1 MMLLNKIL
9 SLYVMFQSKK
19 YSIILI
25 KMSEI
30 KQLYFNKLKISFLKL
45 YIQKHIKKLRKLQKQ
60 YIQIGGEKE
69 DEKKEDEKKEDE
81 KKEDE
86 KKEDEKVSGK
96 MEVEPIRVPLVS
108 TFVHDAPNI
117 IARSIDIF
125 NNTSDLVDTGECL
138 ANKYDQEGII
148 KPYFKVANELLG
160 FLKIF
165 IRSYSFFIK
174 MFKGQFNEKILK
186 AIEDFENS
194 LLEDVPEEKLP
205 PEVAE
210 FVKKHEQAHE
220 MMKGGAPNENVE
232 VSPEAAQELAAIMTV
247 TKKLVDEVDKSGKI
261 ITREVLPDVLSRKIN
276 PMQQMNNAISDSI
289 RAALDVAKA
298 MPGVGAAV
306 SAVSLLDKI
315 TKNADRMLSIL
326 ETNVTI
332 AQQIVEKNV
341 VKTPDNRCSMPLL
354 DAALALSKLGKQSP
368 EVARLVKSVGI
379 DILEDGVKNSLN
391 PSDEYLDMNRFANF
405 VAKDAIQTLDNSG
418 EMLFD
423 TMEKNKQE
431 ALAAVDQPKEETKEL
446 QKETQ
451 KEESKRASPPKK
463 GGKKSLLKKSLFKKK
478 RTKRRKRGYERK
490 SPKKGT
496 RKKTPK

>member
-1 MMLLNKIL
+1 
-9 SLYVMFQSKK
+9 MFQSKK

-25 KMSEI
+25 KMSQI
-30 KQLYFNKLKISFLKL
+30 KQLYFNKLKISFLKS
-45 YIQKHIKKLRKLQKQ
+45 YIQNHIKNLRKLQKQ

-69 DEKKEDEKKEDE
+69 DEKKEDEKKED
-81 KKEDE
+81 K
-86 KKEDEKVSGK
+86 KVSGK
-96 MEVEPIRVPLVS
+96 LEVEPIRLPLVS

-125 NNTSDLVDTGECL
+125 NNISDLVDTGECL

-210 FVKKHEQAHE
+210 FVKKHEEAHE

-298 MPGVGAAV
+298 IPGVGAAV

-332 AQQIVEKNV
+332 AQQIVEKNGASFAF
-341 VKTPDNRCSMPLL
+341 PS
-354 DAALALSKLGKQSP
+354 QSIY
-368 EVARLVKSVGI
+368 V
-379 DILEDGVKNSLN
+379 
-391 PSDEYLDMNRFANF
+391 
-405 VAKDAIQTLDNSG
+405 
-418 EMLFD
+418 
-423 TMEKNKQE
+423 EKK
-431 ALAAVDQPKEETKEL
+431 
-446 QKETQ
+446 
-451 KEESKRASPPKK
+451 
-463 GGKKSLLKKSLFKKK
+463 
-478 RTKRRKRGYERK
+478 
-490 SPKKGT
+490 
-496 RKKTPK
+496 

>member
-1 MMLLNKIL
+1 MNQL
-9 SLYVMFQSKK
+9 
-19 YSIILI
+19 
-25 KMSEI
+25 
-30 KQLYFNKLKISFLKL
+30 KQIYFNKLKISFLKS
-45 YIQKHIKKLRKLQKQ
+45 YIQNHIKNLRKLQKQ

-69 DEKKEDEKKEDE
+69 DEKKEDEKIT
-81 KKEDE
+81 
-86 KKEDEKVSGK
+86 GK

-117 IARSIDIF
+117 ITRSIDIF
-125 NNTSDLVDTGECL
+125 NNISDLVDTGECL
-138 ANKYDQEGII
+138 ANKYDEEGII

-165 IRSYSFFIK
+165 IRSYAFFIK

-205 PEVAE
+205 PEVAN
-210 FVKKHEQAHE
+210 FVKKHEEAHK
-220 MMKGGAPNENVE
+220 MMKGGAPEENVE
-232 VSPEAAQELAAIMTV
+232 VSPEAAKELAAIMTV
-247 TKKLVDEVDKSGKI
+247 TRKLVDEVDKSGKI

-276 PMQQMNNAISDSI
+276 PIQQMNNAISDGI

-298 MPGVGAAV
+298 IPGVGAAV

-341 VKTPDNRCSMPLL
+341 VKTPDGDCGMPLL
-354 DAALALSKLGKQSP
+354 DAVLALGKLGQQSP

-379 DILEDGVKNSLN
+379 DILKDGANTTLN
-391 PSDEYLDMNRFANF
+391 PSDEYLDMNRLGNF
-405 VAKDAIQTLDNSG
+405 IAQDAIQTLDNSG
-418 EMLFD
+418 ERIFE

-431 ALAAVDQPKEETKEL
+431 ALASVDQPQGESKEP
-446 QKETQ
+446 QKET
-451 KEESKRASPPKK
+451 PPKK
-463 GGKKSLLKKSLFKKK
+463 GGKSSKK
-478 RTKRRKRGYERK
+478 RTKSLFNKKRTKKKKYRRK
-490 SPKKGT
+490 SSKKGT
-496 RKKTPK
+496 RKKTLK